1 MGFLIVMTLILFY
14 FVKNR
19 SKTNKKRDEGFNKV
33 LNHEQIDL
41 EENLW
46 IIQENKLEII
56 QLLILYHDKKNSNY
70 LISLL

>member
-56 QLLILYHDKKNSNY
+56 QLLNLYHDKKNSNY
-70 LISLL
+70 LIYLL